1 MQRAARAERARER
14 PGARVARRALGARA
28 TLPRRRR
35 RDGGRDRSRARRARG
50 ARRPP
55 RPSPPRRGARAGSR
69 RRPGSRPAVD
79 RRPPGRRRVRRHVAA
94 RRGAASG
101 RGGRRPRAAREPHAG
116 RGSGGGRPR
125 RGPRRAPPERCG
137 VTGAGGSAARAR
149 ERGARRPPGPPQA
162 PGRSGTLRR
171 HARGGA
177 PAGGLVRRTILGG
190 APIAAGLVALF
201 LFLLF
206 PIDTVVRA
214 LLARATPAGEGTVEV
229 HAGEWRSSAGPLVAV
244 GTLHAERAS
253 FGWRLVGDR
262 VALTSFELHGPDL
275 SAEGEGTVRLAA
287 PLEASGL
294 ELRLA
299 VAAAPEAPD
308 RVRALLGLLP
318 APAGDAAGPRRLF
331 VAGTVAS
338 PRLLAP

>member
-1 MQRAARAERARER
+1 MDLGVGPPLALAA
-14 PGARVARRALGARA
+14 GALAGRA
-28 TLPRRRR
+28 TMT
-35 RDGGRDRSRARRARG
+35 AH
-50 ARRPP
+50 
-55 RPSPPRRGARAGSR
+55 
-69 RRPGSRPAVD
+69 
-79 RRPPGRRRVRRHVAA
+79 VRL
-94 RRGAASG
+94 
-101 RGGRRPRAAREPHAG
+101 
-116 RGSGGGRPR
+116 
-125 RGPRRAPPERCG
+125 GP
-137 VTGAGGSAARAR
+137 
-149 ERGARRPPGPPQA
+149 
-162 PGRSGTLRR
+162 
-171 HARGGA
+171 
-177 PAGGLVRRTILGG
+177 
-190 APIAAGLVALF
+190 
-201 LFLLF
+201 
-206 PIDTVVRA
+206 
-214 LLARATPAGEGTVEV
+214 PAGEGTVEV

-262 VALTSFELHGPDL
+262 VALTSFELHGPDV

>member
-1 MQRAARAERARER
+1 M
-14 PGARVARRALGARA
+14 
-28 TLPRRRR
+28 
-35 RDGGRDRSRARRARG
+35 
-50 ARRPP
+50 
-55 RPSPPRRGARAGSR
+55 
-69 RRPGSRPAVD
+69 
-79 RRPPGRRRVRRHVAA
+79 
-94 RRGAASG
+94 
-101 RGGRRPRAAREPHAG
+101 
-116 RGSGGGRPR
+116 
-125 RGPRRAPPERCG
+125 
-137 VTGAGGSAARAR
+137 
-149 ERGARRPPGPPQA
+149 
-162 PGRSGTLRR
+162 
-171 HARGGA
+171 
-177 PAGGLVRRTILGG
+177 RRTILGG

-214 LLARATPAGEGTVEV
+214 LLARATPAGWPAIVFQRAALRPTGLLLEDVTLHGRDGTALVAAERVFLRPSLRGLWRDGTGLPWHVEALVCGGTGVATVTGDGAPTALSFTWQDVDLGGCPPLALAAGALAGRATMTARVRLGPPAGEGTVEV

-262 VALTSFELHGPDL
+262 VALTSLELHGPDV